1 MFQIDQLVVYG
12 IQGVCKI
19 VSTEMKKVDRKNVEY
34 FVLESVQQ
42 PGSRYYI
49 PTQNQTALSK
59 LRPVITR
66 QELDRY
72 LKEPIDFCQ
81 DIFADE
87 NSRKLKYRE
96 WIASSRFHIL
106 FSATRAVLRY
116 RNMQLLM
123 GRKLH
128 LCDES
133 FLKDAEKIL
142 CGEISAVL
150 SVSLSDARNYLNE
163 YVFSEEETVCM

>member
-1 MFQIDQLVVYG
+1 MFQIDQLVIYG
-12 IQGVCKI
+12 VQGACKI
-19 VSTEMKKVDRKNVEY
+19 VSTEIRKVERKNIEY

-42 PGSRYYI
+42 PGSCYYI
-49 PTQNQTALSK
+49 PTQNPTALSK
-59 LRPVITR
+59 LRPIITI
-66 QELDRY
+66 QELDRC
-72 LKEPIDFCQ
+72 LNDPIDFAP

-87 NSRKLKYRE
+87 NTRKQKYRE
-96 WIASSRFHIL
+96 WIASSQFHIL

-116 RNMQLLM
+116 RNIQLLT

-150 SVSLSDARNYLNE
+150 SVSLSDARNYLYKHVN
-163 YVFSEEETVCM
+163 YEETVCM